1 MQNMKKEKNY
11 YDILQTSPDADPEV
25 ISAAYKIRSK
35 KFHPDK
41 NKAPE
46 ATKQMQ
52 VINRAYEILSDPEKR
67 AKYDEYLAAQQKAQ
81 STISQVRPENTNR
94 PPQPKPST
102 ENKSEKTSET
112 GNDSN
117 TGQSVKE
124 AEFVLIPAGT
134 FIMGSPVNEPKRGE
148 GEKQHQVTISKSFY
162 MQTTPVTQGQWQ
174 RIMGYNYSYFK
185 GDLNLP
191 VEQVS
196 WDSVQE
202 FVHMINKKEKT
213 DKYRLPTEAQWEYAA
228 RAGTST
234 MFYTGNS
241 EEDLARAGWY
251 GKNSENR
258 THPVGQKTPNAWGL
272 YDMLGNVAEW
282 VQDFFGDYPNGSAVD
297 PEGPLNGFE
306 RINRGG
312 SWYYNAT
319 QCRCANRRSNSP
331 KHENNKYVGFR
342 LIEMIVT

>member
-1 MQNMKKEKNY
+1 MKEPKKSKTW
-11 YDILQTSPDADPEV
+11 YDVLQIVPDANQEMV
-25 ISAAYKIRSK
+25 VSGYKTLSK
-35 KFHPDK
+35 IYHPDK

-52 VINRAYEILSDPEKR
+52 AINRAYEILSNPEKR
-67 AKYDEYLAAQQKAQ
+67 AKYDKHLVAQQKVQ
-81 STISQVRPENTNR
+81 SNVSQTHHQSSSR
-94 PPQPKPST
+94 PPQPKPSK
-102 ENKSEKTSET
+102 ESKSEKTSEAA
-112 GNDSN
+112 NDSD

-124 AEFVLIPAGT
+124 LEFVLIPAGM
-134 FIMGSPVNEPKRGE
+134 FIMGSPVNEQKRGE
-148 GEKQHQVTISKSFY
+148 DEKQHQVTISKPFY

-174 RIMGYNYSYFK
+174 RIMGYNHSWFK

-196 WDSVQE
+196 WNNVQE
-202 FVHMINKKEKT
+202 FIQKLNQKEMT

-228 RAGTST
+228 RAGTTT
-234 MFYTGNS
+234 MFYTGDS
-241 EEDLARAGWY
+241 EEYLARAAWY
-251 GKNSENR
+251 AKNSENR

-331 KHENNKYVGFR
+331 KYENNKFVGFR
-342 LIEMIVT
+342 LIKTM